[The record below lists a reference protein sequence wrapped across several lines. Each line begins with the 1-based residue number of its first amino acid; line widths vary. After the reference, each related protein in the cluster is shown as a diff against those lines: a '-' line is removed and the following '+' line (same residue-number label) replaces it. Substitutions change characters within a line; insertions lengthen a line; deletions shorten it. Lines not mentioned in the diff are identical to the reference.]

1 MSPDEQLKQ
10 VLSLLNDNKA
20 TKEELFEISKLFV
33 DIVKQIKDSTED
45 YLQNARKENDDL
57 FEESKRKY
65 KSEMESMCEKIERA
79 LSARIASI
87 KDGKTPVKGVD
98 YFDGV
103 SPDVDEVVM
112 RVLTELPEL
121 QNLNGL
127 DIRNYLEALPESDKM
142 AISAIA
148 GLQEKL
154 DEISELLKKREVSN
168 GSAGIFGAPA
178 ANSPLHETF
187 TMNGSDTS
195 VTLSQGVAGQ
205 GTALF
210 VRYQGQTLNLTSQ
223 FTVNGN
229 KITFVGFIP
238 ESGTIISVTYWP

>member
-20 TKEELFEISKLFV
+20 TKDELFEISKLFV

-45 YLQNARKENDDL
+45 YLENARKENDDL

-103 SPDVDEVVM
+103 SPDIEEVVL
-112 RVLTELPEL
+112 RVLDEIPEP
-121 QNLNGL
+121 QNLDGL
-127 DIRNYLEALPESDKM
+127 DIRNYLEALPEDDKLEIE
-142 AISAIA
+142 AIR
-148 GLQEKL
+148 GLRKEL
-154 DEISELLKKREVSN
+154 DELRKMKS
-168 GSAGIFGAPA
+168 GSSSGGSIFGGISHTPT
-178 ANSPLHETF
+178 HETF
-187 TMNGSDTS
+187 TMNGSDTT
-195 VTLSQGVAGQ
+195 VTLSQGVAAG
-205 GTALF
+205 GNAIIAL
-210 VRYQGQTLNLTSQ
+210 RYQGQVLDMTTHY
-223 FTVNGN
+223 TVNGN
-229 KITFVGFIP
+229 KITFVGFTP
-238 ESGTIISVTYWP
+238 ENGTIISVTYIP